1 MSPATYN
8 LFDASLTYFTDK
20 SKAVG
25 FTMTYERGKIDQTG
39 ASADT
44 FLAGL
49 SLKLYRELN
58 GTTLH

>member
-1 MSPATYN
+1 
-8 LFDASLTYFTDK
+8 
-20 SKAVG
+20 
-25 FTMTYERGKIDQTG
+25 MTYERGKIDQTG